1 MVIVMGNAANGRSSA
16 SPESSCSCA
25 RRSISFTSL
34 LIEQDETAAGG
45 RCVDRFL
52 TLFETKGHRVAERCG
67 RGAQKVNRMKMF
79 RDILAHRGSLRTGE
93 YEVQNELRCVFKCSL
108 APNGG
113 KQRSFKNR

>member
-1 MVIVMGNAANGRSSA
+1 MRTAFDLVYESA
-16 SPESSCSCA
+16 DGITD
-25 RRSISFTSL
+25 R
-34 LIEQDETAAGG
+34 IEQDETAAGG

-108 APNGG
+108 VPNGG